1 MLKKIKFSKCRN
13 QTISEKEDS
22 IDQYSASMMILKHGP
37 AVYISRRL
45 RPFLD
50 RQTSRHPT
58 QSASQ

>member
-13 QTISEKEDS
+13 QTISEKADS

-50 RQTSRHPT
+50 RQTS
-58 QSASQ
+58 SYGAKSV